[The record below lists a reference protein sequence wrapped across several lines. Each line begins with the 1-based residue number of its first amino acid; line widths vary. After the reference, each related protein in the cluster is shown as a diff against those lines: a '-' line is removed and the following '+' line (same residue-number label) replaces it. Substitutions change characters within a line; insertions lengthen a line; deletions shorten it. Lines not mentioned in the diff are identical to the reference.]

1 MENLLTEQ
9 DREWL
14 HGLGLNLTT
23 WRELTCA
30 KLKGLAPAEL
40 INTARDGC
48 VYHGGAWVNAG
59 ALVDEVS
66 RSITWNAQVY
76 EAWAYGFASKIHAI
90 CATMSRFDA
99 EILLIA
105 SGFQNEDLNE
115 LSRASSEAVAEAYHD
130 LYGEEVDDDY

>member
-1 MENLLTEQ
+1 MQNLLTEE

-14 HGLGLNLTT
+14 NGLGLNLAT

-30 KLKGLAPAEL
+30 KLKGIATGAL

-48 VYHGGAWVNAG
+48 VYRGGAWVNAG
-59 ALVDEVS
+59 TLVDEVS
-66 RSITWNAQVY
+66 KSITWNAQVY

-90 CATMSRFDA
+90 CATMSSFDA

-115 LSRASSEAVAEAYHD
+115 LSRASSEAVAQAYHD
-130 LYGEEVDDDY
+130 LYGEEVDDDH

>member
-59 ALVDEVS
+59 ALVEGVS
-66 RSITWNAQVY
+66 QSITWNAQVY

-90 CATMSRFDA
+90 CATMSSFDA

-130 LYGEEVDDDY
+130 LYGEEVDDE

>member
-1 MENLLTEQ
+1 MQNLLTKE

-14 HGLGLNLTT
+14 NGLGLNLTT

-30 KLKGLAPAEL
+30 KLKGVASSQLR
-40 INTARDGC
+40 NTARDGC
-48 VYHGGAWVNAG
+48 VYRGGAWVNAG

-66 RSITWNAQVY
+66 QSITWNAQVY

-90 CATMSRFDA
+90 GVTMSSFDA

-105 SGFQNEDLNE
+105 SGFEHEDLNE